1 MKGTLKSG
9 GGCAMSETRKGP
21 DADLMRLMVEHQRRL
36 FAYIYALVPNRQDAS
51 DILQDTSVVI
61 CEKFHEYRPGTDFV
75 AWATRIAFWEV
86 RRARQKYARS
96 KVVFDQEVVDALS
109 ETVGTLQEELDVR
122 HEALAH
128 CLKRLP
134 DRDREMI
141 LLRYEPG
148 ASVEEAARR
157 VGRSMDAAYK
167 ALARIRKLLMDCV
180 SQRLGGEGVGA

>member
-1 MKGTLKSG
+1 
-9 GGCAMSETRKGP
+9 MSQSQREP
-21 DADLMRLMVEHQRRL
+21 DKELMRLMVEHQRRL

-51 DILQDTSVVI
+51 DILQETSLVI
-61 CEKFHEYRPGTDFV
+61 CEKFHDFRPGTDFV

-96 KVVFDQEVVDALS
+96 KVVFDQEVVDALA
-109 ETVGTLQEELDVR
+109 ETVGAMQGELDVR

-134 DRDREMI
+134 DRDREMV

-148 ASVEEAARR
+148 SGVEEAARR

-180 SQRLGGEGVGA
+180 TQRMGEEGV

>member
-1 MKGTLKSG
+1 MTQSQ
-9 GGCAMSETRKGP
+9 RQP
-21 DADLMRLMVEHQRRL
+21 DKELMRLMVENQRRL

-51 DILQDTSVVI
+51 DILQETSVVI
-61 CEKFHEYRPGTDFV
+61 CEKFQEYQSGTDFV

-96 KVVFDQEVVDALS
+96 KVVFDQDVVDALA
-109 ETVGTLQEELDVR
+109 ETVSSMQAELDVR

-134 DRDREMI
+134 ERDREMV

-148 ASVEEAARR
+148 SGVEEAARR
-157 VGRSMDAAYK
+157 VGRSLDAAYK

-180 SQRLGGEGVGA
+180 THRLEGEGVP

>member
-1 MKGTLKSG
+1 
-9 GGCAMSETRKGP
+9 
-21 DADLMRLMVEHQRRL
+21 MVEHQRRL

-51 DILQDTSVVI
+51 DILQETSVVI
-61 CEKFHEYRPGTDFV
+61 CEKFREYQSGTDFV

-96 KVVFDQEVVDALS
+96 KVVFDQDVVDALA
-109 ETVGTLQEELDVR
+109 ETVCSMQLELDVR

-134 DRDREMI
+134 DRDREMV

-148 ASVEEAARR
+148 SGVEEAARR
-157 VGRSMDAAYK
+157 VGRSLDAAYK

-180 SQRLGGEGVGA
+180 THRLGEEGVL